1 MITSFQA
8 HVSQNGTPGKTPSTA
23 FASHGLPTERALLD
37 GGPVQ
42 PEKPE
47 SRTKGWRNIASEVD
61 PGKEN
66 CDPMTKGERQG
77 DERSGR
83 KHRNTAQKEQIL
95 RPKPVV
101 PSNSKREF
109 GRDEASSTDLNS
121 RLNTS
126 HELDDVSENAN
137 DFALPLHSSSP
148 KKESAA
154 SSEVLSEHSQTFDR
168 PPSPLSLSIESD
180 NSDVTSL
187 LIDQSTSTADTVISR
202 QLLNTARSWNLTSNA
217 FSVTSSQPSSS
228 QMSDTVSLSK
238 KNLRPVPQNLK
249 VRKRG
254 SDLNS
259 VRDSYGHRKQKELT
273 SRKLDERAFGTG
285 K

>member
-1 MITSFQA
+1 M
-8 HVSQNGTPGKTPSTA
+8 SQNGTPGKTPSTA

-37 GGPVQ
+37 DGPVH
-42 PEKPE
+42 PEEPE
-47 SRTKGWRNIASEVD
+47 SRTKGRRNIASEVD

-66 CDPMTKGERQG
+66 CDPTTKSERQG

-83 KHRNTAQKEQIL
+83 KHRKAAQKEQIL
-95 RPKPVV
+95 RPKPVI
-101 PSNSKREF
+101 PSNSKREIV
-109 GRDEASSTDLNS
+109 RDEASSTDVNS

-126 HELDDVSENAN
+126 YELDDVSENAN

-148 KKESAA
+148 KKDSAA
-154 SSEVLSEHSQTFDR
+154 SSDVLSEHSQPFDR
-168 PPSPLSLSIESD
+168 PPSPLSVSIESD

-202 QLLNTARSWNLTSNA
+202 QVLNTARSWNLTSNA
-217 FSVTSSQPSSS
+217 SSVTSSQPGSS
-228 QMSDTVSLSK
+228 QMSDSVSLSK

-259 VRDSYGHRKQKELT
+259 VRDLYNHRKQELT
-273 SRKLDERAFGTG
+273 SRRLGERAFGTG